1 MPALTLQH
9 LDPLA
14 LFSMAPPVIV
24 RRGKAYFNG
33 GRVESINLDEPDT
46 AICQVDGDSGEYTV
60 TIGLGKGARRPR
72 LTCDCPYAE
81 DHDVCK
87 HMVACVYELRQ
98 HLTELAEDQET
109 DNEPKQPAWVP
120 SVRGWVPPPGPARR
134 PVPRLKPKA
143 KAKPAP
149 KPKPK
154 DWRRQ
159 LAAAFADTYVAMRA
173 YNPRPVVA
181 AVILELEHYGGNRY
195 GATDSDSKLES
206 IQPVYVNATSWD
218 RITVDKP
225 TAPDQV
231 NAWLATSS
239 HWHPHIE
246 PMHRPLDAG
255 RCLNLDADAVAVLN
269 TLTVAIHGR
278 RSGEPNFADYLSLLS
293 RADIPVF
300 EGTRYPLRPQR
311 PLRFR
316 PRPVD
321 LEVDLRESDGKA
333 VLRLGISDGEE
344 FRELPARCE
353 VLCIRPLWLLAGESV
368 VQIGNEEALP
378 LVGAFPLEIP
388 AAQVD
393 EFRDRFADVIA
404 AKVRFR
410 GEPVTWRD
418 VDTEPVPHLI
428 LRDQG
433 RQSLDVELRFRYG
446 EAEVTP
452 DRDPREVETRN
463 VPGTWE
469 FARVRRQTEREEHFV
484 RLVGATA
491 RHLKRAGTLYGEFEL
506 RTRSHPL
513 EFLADDVPR
522 LAQAGFVI
530 LGVDDL
536 KVGRI
541 NRNTPVARVN
551 ITSGLDWFD
560 LHTVVAF
567 GDLEVSLA
575 EIRRAAARGE
585 RFVKLAD
592 GSLGQIPAEWLEKY
606 RRLWDLAETTKEGL
620 RVRDCHLPLLDQLLE
635 EQEAMTVP
643 EELTRRRERLR
654 SFDGITEQKLPAGF
668 KGELRPYQKH
678 GFDWLH
684 FLESCGFGGVLA
696 DDMGLGKTVQMLAY
710 LLSRHRGNEVRPATL
725 LVVPRSLVLNWQLEA
740 RRFAP
745 DLRILDH
752 SGIGRHRGTAT
763 FDGWD
768 IVLTTYGAMLRDIE
782 DLRRYEFSHV
792 VLDESQAIKNPRA
805 KCAKAAR
812 LLRGRQR
819 LVMTGTPVENS
830 TFELWS
836 QFAFV
841 NPGLLGTQ
849 DYFRRE
855 FAAPIESRGDEAAT
869 ALLRRLTHP
878 FIMRRAKEQVAPELP
893 PRTERIVYTEM
904 GPAQRRL
911 YAQTRDTYRADLLN
925 LIERRGMN
933 EARFQILEGLL
944 RLRQIA
950 IHPALVQR
958 GYDGEAAK
966 FEAMYG
972 ILETLGAERHKALVF
987 SQFVETLKLV
997 KSGLEERG
1005 IPYAYLDGRTRDR
1018 QARVDAF
1025 QADPELPIFLISLK
1039 AGGVGLNLTAAD
1051 YVIHLDPWWNPAV
1064 EMQASDRAH
1073 RIGQTRP
1080 VIIYKLIARDTV
1092 EEKILELQERKR
1104 ALVRNLITAEA
1115 GFLKSLTRDD
1125 VATLFG

>member
-1 MPALTLQH
+1 MPALTLLH
-9 LDPLA
+9 LDPRN
-14 LFSMAPPVIV
+14 LFSMVPAVIV
-24 RRGKAYFNG
+24 RRGRAYFTG
-33 GRVESINLDEPDT
+33 GRVEAIRLDEPDT

-60 TIGLGKGARRPR
+60 TIKLGKNARRPE
-72 LTCDCPYAE
+72 LACDCPYAE
-81 DHDVCK
+81 DHAVCK
-87 HMVACVYELRQ
+87 HMVACVFELRE
-98 HLTELAEDQET
+98 HLAELTEDDDLDDET
-109 DNEPKQPAWVP
+109 DE
-120 SVRGWVPPPGPARR
+120 SLRSWVPPPGPARR
-134 PVPRLKPKA
+134 TASRQKPKP
-143 KAKPAP
+143 KPKP
-149 KPKPK
+149 DPRPKPK

-159 LAAAFADTYVAMRA
+159 LAAALADTRVVVRA
-173 YNPRPVVA
+173 HTPRPVVA
-181 AVILELEHYGGNRY
+181 AVILERVRYGGNRY
-195 GATDSDSKLES
+195 GAAGTNSMLQSVL
-206 IQPVYVNATSWD
+206 PVYVSAASWD
-218 RITVDKP
+218 RIKADKP
-225 TAPDQV
+225 TTPDEV
-231 NAWLATSS
+231 NTWLESEP
-239 HWHPHIE
+239 HWHPFIE
-246 PMHRPLDAG
+246 QLHRPLDAG
-255 RCLNLDADAVAVLN
+255 RCRNLDADAVAVLN
-269 TLTVAIHGR
+269 MMSAAILGR

-293 RADIPVF
+293 RTGIPVF
-300 EGTRYPLRPQR
+300 EGTRYPLRVQR
-311 PLRFR
+311 PLRFVS
-316 PRPVD
+316 RPVE
-321 LEVDLRESDGKA
+321 LEVDLRETGGKT
-333 VLRLGISDGEE
+333 VLRLGYGDGED
-344 FRELPARCE
+344 FRELPAGSA
-353 VLCIRPLWLLAGESV
+353 VLCHRPLWLLAGDLV
-368 VQIGNEEALP
+368 VQVDNEEALP

-404 AKVRFR
+404 AQVRFR
-410 GEPVTWRD
+410 GESVTWRD
-418 VDTEPVPHLI
+418 VEIEPVPHLV
-428 LRDQG
+428 LCDQG
-433 RQSLDVELRFRYG
+433 RKSLDVELWFHYG
-446 EAEVTP
+446 DAKMAPE
-452 DRDPREVETRN
+452 RDPREVVTRN
-463 VPGTWE
+463 IPGTWE
-469 FARVRRQTEREEHFV
+469 FARVRRQPERENHFV
-484 RLVGATA
+484 KLVRTTA
-491 RHLKRAGTLYGEFEL
+491 RHLKRAGALPGEFEL
-506 RTRSHPL
+506 RARAHPL
-513 EFLADDVPR
+513 DFLVDDVPR
-522 LAQAGFVI
+522 LAETGFVI
-530 LGVDDL
+530 LGAEDL

-541 NRNTPVARVN
+541 NRNTPTVRMS

-560 LHTVVAF
+560 LHAVAAF
-567 GDLEVSLA
+567 GELEVSLQ
-575 EIRRAAARGE
+575 EIRRVSARGE

-592 GSLGQIPAEWLEKY
+592 GSLGRIPAEWLEKY
-606 RRLWDLAETTKEGL
+606 RRLWGLAESTQDGL

-635 EQEAMTVP
+635 EQEAVTVP
-643 EELTRRRERLR
+643 AELTRRRERLR
-654 SFDGITEQKLPAGF
+654 DFAGITEQKLPAGF

-684 FLESCGFGGVLA
+684 FLGSCGFGGILA
-696 DDMGLGKTVQMLAY
+696 DDMGLGKTVQVLAY
-710 LLSRHRGNEVRPATL
+710 LLSRHREDEVRPATL

-745 DLRILDH
+745 ELRILDH
-752 SGIGRHRGTAT
+752 SGPARNRGTAG

-768 IVLTTYGAMLRDIE
+768 IVLTTYGAMLRDVE

-792 VLDESQAIKNPRA
+792 VLDESQAIKNPLA

-812 LLRGRQR
+812 RLSGRQR

-849 DYFRRE
+849 EYFRRE
-855 FAAPIESRGDEAAT
+855 FAGPIESRGDEAAV

-904 GPAQRRL
+904 GPAQRRF
-911 YAQTRDTYRADLLN
+911 YAQTRDKYRADLLS

-933 EARFQILEGLL
+933 EARFRILEGLL

-950 IHPALVQR
+950 VHPALVRR

-966 FEAMYG
+966 FEAMYE

-987 SQFVETLKLV
+987 SQFVETLKLI

-1005 IPYAYLDGRTRDR
+1005 IRYAYLDGRTRDR

-1104 ALVRNLITAEA
+1104 TLVRNLITAEA

-1125 VATLFG
+1125 VETLFR